1 MRIALIGLPGSGK
14 SSVFACV
21 TGDSGCFHSFSV
33 DEPYAVTVLVPD
45 ERMDYLRELV
55 GPKKFSPL
63 HIEMLDYHGLF
74 AGGGSR
80 DSMLLSDVR
89 DADGQVIVLRG
100 FTDDAGK
107 APDPLADL
115 ESVCTELLL
124 GDMGQV
130 ERRIK
135 RLRVQVT
142 KPTPNQK
149 GDRAEL
155 AALEICAKYLDEG
168 RPISDV
174 EMSDAEQKMLRGFR
188 FLTGKPMMALVNVDE
203 NFSVPDGDIA
213 KLGERCRLVEVMN
226 SAIEMEI
233 AELDES
239 DRAEFMADY
248 GVTEP
253 AAGRFLGAAMTMLD
267 MRCFFTT
274 AVQDL
279 RAWEIPAGATALDA
293 AGKVHTD
300 IARGFIRAEVIH
312 FDDLKELGSF
322 RAVKAA
328 KKETAEGKGY
338 VVRDGDIINI
348 RFNV

>member
-1 MRIALIGLPGSGK
+1 MKLALIGLPGAGK
-14 SSVFACV
+14 STVFACV
-21 TGDSGCFHSFSV
+21 TGDSGCFHNFSV

-55 GPKKFSPL
+55 EPKKFSLL
-63 HIEMLDYHGLF
+63 HMELLDYHGLF
-74 AGGGSR
+74 AGGGSH
-80 DSMLLSDVR
+80 DSTLLAGVR
-89 DADGQVIVLRG
+89 EADGLVIVLRG
-100 FTDDAGK
+100 FTDDAGN
-107 APDPLADL
+107 APDPLADF
-115 ESVCTELLL
+115 ESVCSELLL

-135 RLRVQVT
+135 KLRVQVT
-142 KPTPNQK
+142 KPTPSQK
-149 GDRAEL
+149 DDKAEL
-155 AALEICAKYLDEG
+155 AVLELCAKCLDEG
-168 RPISDV
+168 RPVSDV
-174 EMSDAEQKMLRGFR
+174 EMSDAEHKMLGGFR

-203 NFSVPDGDIA
+203 EFSVPETVIA
-213 KLGERCRLVEVMN
+213 KLGERCRSVEVMN

-253 AAGRFLGAAMTMLD
+253 AAGRFLEAALRMLD
-267 MRCFFTT
+267 LRCFFTT
-274 AVQDL
+274 AGQDL

-300 IARGFIRAEVIH
+300 MARGFIRAEVVH